1 MEVNI
6 KHLRSLI
13 EPTNINSIN
22 DYNITYNQ
30 IFNVLIA
37 KEIFMSTTKKMQIGA
52 RLERNMFC
60 VKFKSTYNY

>member
-1 MEVNI
+1 M
-6 KHLRSLI
+6 LI
-13 EPTNINSIN
+13 MQL
-22 DYNITYNQ
+22 NQ